1 MKIEVENLVNELKKL
16 TFNTRYQNN
25 VDYEYEI
32 ISPEENDRVYKGE
45 RRFHICYGSFLNYY
59 IRWPKAKGTI
69 TCYLNRQEGRNIN
82 NYLWMSIEQLTE
94 HLEYCKS
101 YLDLNFE
108 YTIEGE
114 YDFEIVVKLNLKEL
128 KETKQIKFV
137 LFWLRY
143 AFEFP
148 SAIAMIDAY
157 ILKEKYYPEEE
168 LYNLLS
174 VTTRIWNLIHNSK
187 LNCGVYIPQGQ
198 SLGTN
203 NYFIEV
209 EEVKKKLGENVLLYP
224 HLVDI
229 FTQKTYHSLLY
240 KFENALVSG
249 KRTEYEDSCY
259 PIGPIN
265 TYVQKWFEYSGRFD
279 LYQELYE
286 ILLKYSNSN
295 K

>member
-1 MKIEVENLVNELKKL
+1 MKIDIENLVNELKGL

-25 VDYEYEI
+25 ADYEYEV
-32 ISPEENDRVYKGE
+32 ISPEENDKVYKGE

-69 TCYLNRQEGRNIN
+69 TCYLNRQKGRNIN
-82 NYLWMSIEQLTE
+82 NYLWMSIEQLKE
-94 HLEYCKS
+94 HIEYCKS
-101 YLDLNFE
+101 YLGLDFD

-114 YDFEIVVKLNLKEL
+114 YDFEIIVKLNLKRLEDI
-128 KETKQIKFV
+128 KQIKFV

-174 VTTRIWNLIHNSK
+174 VTTRVWNLIHNSK
-187 LNCGVYIPQGQ
+187 LSCGVYIPQGQ

-209 EEVKKKLGENVLLYP
+209 EEVKKRLGDCAYSQ
-224 HLVDI
+224 LVDI
-229 FTQKTYHSLLY
+229 FTQNTSFQNRSQLS
-240 KFENALVSG
+240 KFEFTIVNG
-249 KRTEYEDSCY
+249 KRTEYEENCF
-259 PIGPIN
+259 PRGPIN
-265 TYVQKWFEYSGRFD
+265 SHVPGWFEYSDRLD
-279 LYQELYE
+279 LYHELYE
-286 ILLKYSNSN
+286 ILK
-295 K
+295 

>member
-1 MKIEVENLVNELKKL
+1 MKIEVENLVSELKKL

-25 VDYEYEI
+25 VDFEYEV
-32 ISPEENDRVYKGE
+32 ISTEENDKVYKGE

-59 IRWPKAKGTI
+59 VRWPKAKGTI

-82 NYLWMSIEQLTE
+82 NYLWMSIEQLSE
-94 HLEYCKS
+94 HLKYCKS
-101 YLDLNFE
+101 YLDLDFD

-114 YDFEIVVKLNLKEL
+114 YDFEIVVKLNLKRL
-128 KETKQIKFV
+128 KDTKQIKFV

-174 VTTRIWNLIHNSK
+174 VTTRVWNLIHNSK
-187 LNCGVYIPQGQ
+187 LSCGIYIPQGQ

-209 EEVKKKLGENVLLYP
+209 EEVKKKLGESVYSR
-224 HLVDI
+224 LVDI
-229 FTQKTYHSLLY
+229 FTQDTYHPLLY
-240 KFENALVSG
+240 KFEQRLLKG
-249 KRTEYEDSCY
+249 KETEYEMSCC
-259 PIGPIN
+259 PRGPIN
-265 TYVQKWFEYSGRFD
+265 SYIQQWFDYSGRFD

-286 ILLKYSNSN
+286 ILLKYSS